1 MACPAGYVLYEMMTE
16 STGREEGGFMNF
28 WDILIIA
35 IVAAMVIGGI
45 LATRK
50 RRWGNSGCC
59 GYENGF
65 CNGCKG
71 CENREKPDN

>member
-1 MACPAGYVLYEMMTE
+1 
-16 STGREEGGFMNF
+16 MNF

-59 GYENGF
+59 SYENGF

-71 CENREKPDN
+71 CEQPDGESRGAESRGQVR

>member
-1 MACPAGYVLYEMMTE
+1 
-16 STGREEGGFMNF
+16 MNF

-71 CENREKPDN
+71 GENREEPGN